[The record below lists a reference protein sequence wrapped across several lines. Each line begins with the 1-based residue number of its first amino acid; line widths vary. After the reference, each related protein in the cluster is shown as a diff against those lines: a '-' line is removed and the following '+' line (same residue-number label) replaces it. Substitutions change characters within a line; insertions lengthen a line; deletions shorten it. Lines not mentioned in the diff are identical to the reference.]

1 MAAGGMR
8 LDRENVAPQVDA
20 LSTRMLE
27 LRSALADL
35 HSAAKGAMS
44 RIEDLSE
51 VYGAMSAVRRAEEAF
66 DLARL
71 DLATAR
77 GEDA

>member
-1 MAAGGMR
+1 MIQEDVRKQSEA
-8 LDRENVAPQVDA
+8 VT
-20 LSTRMLE
+20 TRIIE

-35 HSAAKGAMS
+35 ASAAKGAMRS
-44 RIEDLSE
+44 ADDLTD
-51 VYGAMSAVRRAEEAF
+51 VYGAASAVRRAEEAL